1 MGEAKREAAMK
12 PYKRTVQALV
22 LAVALIPGGSY
33 SSGQAQQ
40 RHQAEA
46 KQVPAGAI
54 ACRFVARAFL
64 DANGQQGEIFGY
76 FTGIT
81 GVGEADTVFNG
92 QPSEK
97 TAFFTFRAFFSLT
110 ALPINGDVQ
119 PYLVSSGTFNI
130 YYNKNPIG
138 DWSKPESFSLGQQI
152 AHFMRPESLF
162 IRVLQLDGVNSGVI
176 ESISRHDVT
185 EILASSQS
193 FTFKGHKYDL
203 GDLVPGGITLYET
216 VSNTGVPGVTD
227 LTLGDLPFGF
237 AQAGHWHRRG
247 QRESVARSST

>member
-1 MGEAKREAAMK
+1 MGK
-12 PYKRTVQALV
+12 
-22 LAVALIPGGSY
+22 
-33 SSGQAQQ
+33 
-40 RHQAEA
+40 
-46 KQVPAGAI
+46 
-54 ACRFVARAFL
+54 
-64 DANGQQGEIFGY
+64 
-76 FTGIT
+76 
-81 GVGEADTVFNG
+81 
-92 QPSEK
+92 PSEK

-162 IRVLQLDGVNSGVI
+162 IRVLQLDGVNPGVI